1 MSDICFEK
9 HFKEKHEKML
19 GLAESGAI
27 DAVVEAL
34 KRQGYCVT
42 SRRYRIVSR
51 IDRADW
57 QSIHPCP
64 DFYRR
69 CCSKDQL
76 TVSPVILKRL
86 KTSQLGYKE
95 FRSLDKVKEK

>member
-1 MSDICFEK
+1 MSDHSFEM
-9 HFKEKHEKML
+9 HFKNKHKEML
-19 GLAESGAI
+19 KLAESNAI

-57 QSIHPCP
+57 HSIHPCP

-76 TVSPVILKRL
+76 TVSSVILKRL
-86 KTSQLGYKE
+86 KISQLGYKE
-95 FRSLDKVKEK
+95 FRALDEVK

>member
-1 MSDICFEK
+1 MSDRDFEV
-9 HFKEKHEKML
+9 HFKNKHKEML
-19 GLAESGAI
+19 KLAESNAI

-42 SRRYRIVSR
+42 SRRYRIASR
-51 IDRADW
+51 IDREDW
-57 QSIHPCP
+57 QSVHASA

-76 TVSPVILKRL
+76 TVSSTILKQL
-86 KTSQLGYKE
+86 KTSQCGYNK
-95 FRSLDKVKEK
+95 FRPLDKDK